1 MDEELSA
8 ELLERASR
16 DQAARTSLRPGHEI
30 AERET
35 AGTGSAPAN
44 ASTTTAGT
52 RSALPGR
59 QGIR

>member
-52 RSALPGR
+52 RSPRPGR